1 MFTSLEELTEL
12 KAKTMKLFYPENKLF
27 NKKNVR
33 GNAVSSTYCGSFKKN
48 IVILVNKYLIE
59 HLQKINH
66 GENPVK
72 QHRKHCQLFM

>member
-1 MFTSLEELTEL
+1 MFTSLEELTAL
-12 KAKTMKLFYPENKLF
+12 KAKTTKLFYPE
-27 NKKNVR
+27 NVR
-33 GNAVSSTYCGSFKKN
+33 GNAVSSTFCGSFKIN

-59 HLQKINH
+59 HLQKRIH

>member
-1 MFTSLEELTEL
+1 MCTSLEELTAL
-12 KAKTMKLFYPENKLF
+12 KAKTTKLFYPENELV
-27 NKKNVR
+27 NKNIH
-33 GNAVSSTYCGSFKKN
+33 GNAFSSTFCGSFKIN

-59 HLQKINH
+59 HLQKRNH